1 MLQESALRYTG
12 TEEARGTWK
21 EARMAETER
30 IKLTKLTSKG
40 G

>member
-1 MLQESALRYTG
+1 MDGDSSKRLAYVPDREI
-12 TEEARGTWK
+12 
-21 EARMAETER
+21 ER

>member
-1 MLQESALRYTG
+1 MDNDSNNRLAYVPDR
-12 TEEARGTWK
+12 
-21 EARMAETER
+21 ETER

>member
-1 MLQESALRYTG
+1 MKDNVEHPSTHSMSQFDQ
-12 TEEARGTWK
+12 
-21 EARMAETER
+21 